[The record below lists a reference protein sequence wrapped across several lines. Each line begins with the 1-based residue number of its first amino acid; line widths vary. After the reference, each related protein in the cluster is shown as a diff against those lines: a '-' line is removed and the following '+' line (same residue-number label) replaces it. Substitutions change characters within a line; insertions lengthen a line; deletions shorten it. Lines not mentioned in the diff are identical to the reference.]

1 MNFSFR
7 KFFKNKNAPK
17 LSYIHLAYFATMAT
31 GFASLCAQVVWQ
43 KYLTILVGSDTR
55 SINLVIAVFLLGLAF
70 GYYVFGK
77 ITERSWSRFLLLK
90 FYGWLE
96 MATAIYIVCFYI
108 YFELLKQISFN
119 TPSYLFI
126 DILVSLL
133 ALFFPTFLMGAS
145 IPVLTTVLPKSSEE
159 INAYHFKIY
168 GWNVFGAFLGVLF
181 AGFYLLPLFGLSM
194 TLIIAGAI
202 NFISALIFIG
212 NNLEGK
218 VHKQKEYVVISS
230 RIPNWFYIFFS
241 FFVGAVIVS
250 FEVLFIRL
258 LHLSVGAGVYNFP
271 IILSLFIGGL
281 SLGSLSVSSHK
292 ASPSFFIKQILI
304 TITLLGLVFIASPY
318 WVIWI
323 SHIRVSLL
331 SIPSNY
337 FVFKTVVYL
346 FLAFFL
352 LPFIFFMG
360 RLLPLSYIL
369 LKKTKDNYGSV
380 CGYLYFFNT
389 LGTVCGTIVLGYLA
403 FYIFNLD
410 ELFRVNIFFLIALAF
425 TASFYEKRW
434 VSLAFT
440 VCLAVFLIALPEWN
454 RSGHV
459 NSFFR
464 TRQPQFYHF
473 KKLFSIPDRNKDSK
487 LLFFGDGPNVSVSLM
502 AFPEVDKY
510 FKDKEKLFPLSKY
523 QSVSYFVNGKA
534 IANSLGDF
542 STMFLM
548 SSLAYFYAPDRV
560 QLSSAVV
567 GLGSGVS
574 AGVLS
579 SLEEIKDTTVLEIA
593 PEVVEN
599 VRRYPD
605 FSFGLLDNPKAKIIE
620 QDGFKY
626 FTKTNK
632 KFDIIVSEPSNPWVV
647 GVENVFSY
655 EFYELVKKT
664 LKKDGILAQWVQ
676 LYSIDAD
683 TLRIM
688 FHTLKKV
695 FPYAKVYKIGRG
707 DIIIVS
713 SPAPLKAKIELNR
726 FSNSVL
732 KFHHSALGLYEIED
746 FVLTQ
751 VFSEDV
757 FSDLAGKKTSLHTLT
772 MPKLAYRSDKTL
784 FLGHYIEPEYLV
796 PDYFSESSKLEDQKI
811 KAFEKY
817 DQMSPKDIQE
827 RCLSAHLSFFC
838 NLLVKIKANK
848 TDFEDESRSP
858 LLRLNNYI
866 YLRKKGL
873 IKIQSQYLEELKK
886 EMIDTKL
893 KNSSLFLSYLNQLL
907 SNRLYEEARADLA
920 LFQKKGLLTEEAL
933 LELQKHIKQVES
945 ELSSQ

>member
-1 MNFSFR
+1 MNLNFR
-7 KFFKNKNAPK
+7 NFFKSKGTPK

-96 MATAIYIVCFYI
+96 MATAVYIACFYI

-145 IPVLTTVLPKSSEE
+145 IPVLTTVLPKSSKE
-159 INAYHFKIY
+159 INACHFKIY

-212 NNLEGK
+212 NNLKGEAC
-218 VHKQKEYVVISS
+218 KQKEYVVISS

-241 FFVGAVIVS
+241 FLVGAVIVS

-281 SLGSLSVSSHK
+281 SLGSLSAPSHK

-304 TITLLGLVFIASPY
+304 TIILLGFVFTASPY
-318 WVIWI
+318 WVVWI

-337 FVFKTVVYL
+337 FVFKTVLYL
-346 FLAFFL
+346 FLALFL

-360 RLLPLSYIL
+360 RLLPLSYTL
-369 LKKTKDNYGSV
+369 LKKTKDNYGAV

-389 LGTVCGTIVLGYLA
+389 LGTVLGTIVLGYLA
-403 FYIFNLD
+403 FYVFDLD
-410 ELFRVNIFFLIALAF
+410 ELFKVNIFFLIALAVI
-425 TASFYEKRW
+425 AAFYEKRW
-434 VSLAFT
+434 ASLAFT
-440 VCLAVFLIALPEWN
+440 VCLGVFLMVLPEWN
-454 RSGHV
+454 REGHA

-464 TRQPQFYHF
+464 IRQPQSYHF
-473 KKLFSIPDRNKDSK
+473 KKLFSIPERNKNAK
-487 LLFFGDGPNVSVSLM
+487 LLFFEDGPNVSVSLI
-502 AFPEVDKY
+502 AHPEVDKS

-542 STMFLM
+542 STMFLI
-548 SSLAYFYAPDRV
+548 SSLAYFYAPDKT

-567 GLGSGVS
+567 GLGSGIS

-579 SLEEIKDTTVLEIA
+579 RLEEIKDITVLEIA

-605 FSFGLLDNPKAKIIE
+605 FSFGLLDNPKAEIIE

-664 LKKDGILAQWVQ
+664 LNKDGILVQWVQ
-676 LYSIDAD
+676 LYSIDSD

-695 FPYAKVYKIGRG
+695 FPYAKVYRIGGG
-707 DIIIVS
+707 DIVIVS
-713 SPAPLKAKIELNR
+713 SSVPLKEKFELNR
-726 FSNSVL
+726 FSNSFL
-732 KFHHSALGLYEIED
+732 KFHHAALGLYEIED
-746 FVLTQ
+746 FALTQ

-757 FSDLAGKKTSLHTLT
+757 FSDLAGKKTVLHTLT
-772 MPKLAYRSDKTL
+772 LPKLAYRGDKTL
-784 FLGHYIEPEYLV
+784 FLGYNIEPEYLA
-796 PDYFSESSKLEDQKI
+796 PDYFSESSKIEDKKI

-817 DQMSPKDIQE
+817 DLMKQKDIQE
-827 RCLSAHLSFFC
+827 RCLLRSLSFFC

-848 TDFEDESRSP
+848 TAFEDESKSP
-858 LLRLNNYI
+858 LGRLNNYI

-873 IKIQSQYLEELKK
+873 MKPQSQYLEELKK

-907 SNRLYEEARADLA
+907 SNGLYEKARADLT
-920 LFQKKGLLTEEAL
+920 LFQKEGLLTEEAFF
-933 LELQKHIKQVES
+933 ELKKHIKQVES
-945 ELSSQ
+945 ELSS